1 MDSRVPL
8 VKICGVTNLEDAELA
23 VELGAW
29 AVGLIFYPRSP
40 RHCAAAEAE
49 RISAALRR
57 QVNLVGV
64 FVNPTLEEVARMS
77 ERVDLAMLQLHG
89 DEGPSFC
96 GEVRRRTGARVIK
109 ATSIGARA
117 DLQDLER
124 FHTDFHLVDGRGR
137 GSSAGLRGGTGQ
149 TFDWKLMARRRSAV
163 PLILSGGLRAE
174 NVAAAIAATHPY
186 AVDTASGTEGEP
198 GRKDP
203 ERMRSFFDQVRGTAI
218 ADPVPDPM
226 PDPVPGAEP
235 SLAGTAHPDSPE
247 DVTAD
252 PAPTAGAAS

>member
-1 MDSRVPL
+1 VDRSPPR
-8 VKICGVTNLEDAELA
+8 VKICGVTNLADAELA

-40 RHCAAAEAE
+40 RHCPPTEAE

-64 FVNPTLEEVARMS
+64 FVNPTLEQVDQIN

-89 DEGPSFC
+89 DEGPAFC
-96 GEVRRRTGARVIK
+96 AESARRTGARVIK
-109 ATSIGARA
+109 AERIAARS

-137 GSSAGLRGGTGQ
+137 GAAVELRGGTGEP
-149 TFDWKLMARRRSAV
+149 FDWTLLSHRRSNI
-163 PLILSGGLRAE
+163 PLILSGGLNPA
-174 NVAAAIAATHPY
+174 NVAEAIRSTHPY
-186 AVDTASGTEGEP
+186 AVDSASGTESEP

-203 ERMRSFFDQVRGTAI
+203 ERMRAFFDQVRQSAP
-218 ADPVPDPM
+218 AP
-226 PDPVPGAEP
+226 AA
-235 SLAGTAHPDSPE
+235 AG
-247 DVTAD
+247 D
-252 PAPTAGAAS
+252 PAPERRADLAPDTEPILAPDAAPAPGLAG